1 MPQMIQAKDVTLRD
15 LTLQF
20 GLQFT
25 EDEQFFREWQDNL
38 PEITDNQKQ
47 FLDKVRTGFLN
58 LILDP
63 PLLEK
68 TIQITIL
75 GPLLFIAEFFLAP
88 FQIKTEQ
95 SIEISAEDEGMIIR
109 GQIDILLVKEQLW
122 VVAIESKRF
131 SFSVEAGLAQLLAYM
146 LANPHP
152 NKPGFG
158 LIVTGGTFMFVK
170 LIKNTVSEYG
180 VSRVFALRNR
190 GNELYEVFRILK
202 HISQL

>member
-1 MPQMIQAKDVTLRD
+1 MIQAKDVTLRD